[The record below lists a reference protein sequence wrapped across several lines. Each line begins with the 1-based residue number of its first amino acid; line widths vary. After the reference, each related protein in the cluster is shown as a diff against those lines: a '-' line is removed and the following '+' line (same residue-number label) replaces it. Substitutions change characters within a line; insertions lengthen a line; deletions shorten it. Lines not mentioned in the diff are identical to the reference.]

1 MESLILLFF
10 IPAILISS
18 KNLLTYRYKE
28 KRGIEIDSSDVVDSY
43 IYAFTM
49 ISFWIG
55 IVFRQG
61 NLYIYFA
68 IFGLVAYFIYRTFT
82 EDILK
87 NKYKDDP
94 RLYKITTIIVQ
105 VVLIIYQLIF
115 FMTLEDGHKINYFA
129 KNEFLIV
136 LPCFILVILWL
147 SYYLSKKLLTK
158 IFVEKDSY
166 RKTFVILQILYVLFF
181 TGFTIYNMINI
192 NRFDFYL
199 GRLM

>member
-18 KNLLTYRYKE
+18 VILLTYRYKE
-28 KRGIEIDSSDVVDSY
+28 KRGIETDSSDVVDSY

-115 FMTLEDGHKINYFA
+115 FITLEDGHRIDYFG
-129 KNEFLIV
+129 KKEFSII

-147 SYYLSKKLLTK
+147 SYYLSKKLLSK

-166 RKTFVILQILYVLFF
+166 RKVFIILQILYVLFF

-199 GRLM
+199 DKIM

>member
-18 KNLLTYRYKE
+18 IIPLTYRYKE
-28 KRGIEIDSSDVVDSY
+28 NRGIETESSTIVGDY

-55 IVFRQG
+55 IVFRQDK
-61 NLYIYFA
+61 LYIYFA
-68 IFGLVAYFIYRTFT
+68 VFGLIAYFVYRTYT
-82 EDILK
+82 EDIMK

-105 VVLIIYQLIF
+105 AILIIYQLIF
-115 FMTLEDGHKINYFA
+115 FMTLEDGHKINYF
-129 KNEFLIV
+129 KKIEFLIV
-136 LPCFILVILWL
+136 LSCFMLVILWL
-147 SYYLSKKLLTK
+147 SYYLSKKLLSKT
-158 IFVEKDSY
+158 FVEKDSY

-199 GRLM
+199 DKLM

>member
-1 MESLILLFF
+1 MESLILFF
-10 IPAILISS
+10 IPAILICL
-18 KNLLTYRYKE
+18 KNPVIDRNKE
-28 KRGIEIDSSDVVDSY
+28 KRGIETESSDVVGNY
-43 IYAFTM
+43 IYAFIM

-55 IVFRQG
+55 IVFRQDK
-61 NLYIYFA
+61 LYIYFA
-68 IFGLVAYFIYRTFT
+68 VFGLVAYFIYRTYT
-82 EDILK
+82 EDIMK

-105 VVLIIYQLIF
+105 AILIIYQLIF
-115 FMTLEDGHKINYFA
+115 FMTLEDGHKINSFA

-136 LPCFILVILWL
+136 LPCFMLVILWI
-147 SYYLSKKLLTK
+147 SYYLSKKLLSK

>member
-18 KNLLTYRYKE
+18 IIPLTYRYKE
-28 KRGIEIDSSDVVDSY
+28 KRGIETESTVIVENY
-43 IYAFTM
+43 IYTFTM

-55 IVFRQG
+55 IVFSQ
-61 NLYIYFA
+61 NKPYIYLA
-68 IFGLVAYFIYRTFT
+68 VFGLVAYFLYRTYT

-105 VVLIIYQLIF
+105 AILIIYQLIF
-115 FMTLEDGHKINYFA
+115 FMTLEDGHGVSSFKKI
-129 KNEFLIV
+129 EFSIV
-136 LPCFILVILWL
+136 LPCFILAIFWL
-147 SYYLSKKLLTK
+147 SYYLSKKSLSK

-166 RKTFVILQILYVLFF
+166 RKVFITLQILFIIIF

-199 GRLM
+199 DKIM

>member
-18 KNLLTYRYKE
+18 IIPLTYRYKE
-28 KRGIEIDSSDVVDSY
+28 NRGIETESSTIVGDY

-55 IVFRQG
+55 IVFRQDK
-61 NLYIYFA
+61 LYIYFA
-68 IFGLVAYFIYRTFT
+68 VFGLIAYFVYRTYT
-82 EDILK
+82 EDIMK

-105 VVLIIYQLIF
+105 AILIIYQLIF
-115 FMTLEDGHKINYFA
+115 FMTLEDGHKINYF
-129 KNEFLIV
+129 KKIEFLIV
-136 LPCFILVILWL
+136 LSCFMLVILWL
-147 SYYLSKKLLTK
+147 SYYLSKKLLSK

-166 RKTFVILQILYVLFF
+166 RKVFIILQILYLLFF

-199 GRLM
+199 DKIM

>member
-18 KNLLTYRYKE
+18 IIPLTYRYKE
-28 KRGIEIDSSDVVDSY
+28 NRGIETESSTIVENY

-55 IVFRQG
+55 IVFRQDK
-61 NLYIYFA
+61 LYIYFA
-68 IFGLVAYFIYRTFT
+68 VFGLIAYFVYRTYT
-82 EDILK
+82 EDIMK

-105 VVLIIYQLIF
+105 AILIIYQLIF
-115 FMTLEDGHKINYFA
+115 FMTLEDGHEVSSFA

-136 LPCFILVILWL
+136 LPCFMLVILWI
-147 SYYLSKKLLTK
+147 SYYLSKKLLSK

-199 GRLM
+199 DKLM

>member
-18 KNLLTYRYKE
+18 IIPLTYRYKE
-28 KRGIEIDSSDVVDSY
+28 KRGIETETSTIVENY

-55 IVFRQG
+55 ILFSQ
-61 NLYIYFA
+61 NKLYIYLSV
-68 IFGLVAYFIYRTFT
+68 FGLVAYFIYRTFT

-94 RLYKITTIIVQ
+94 RLYKITTTIVQ

-115 FMTLEDGHKINYFA
+115 FITLEDGHRIDYFG
-129 KNEFLIV
+129 KKEFSII
-136 LPCFILVILWL
+136 LPCFMLVILWL
-147 SYYLSKKLLTK
+147 SYYLSKKSLSK

-166 RKTFVILQILYVLFF
+166 RKVFIILQILYLLFF

-192 NRFDFYL
+192 NRFAFFLDKI
-199 GRLM
+199 M

>member
-18 KNLLTYRYKE
+18 IIPLTYRYKE
-28 KRGIEIDSSDVVDSY
+28 KRGIETESSTIVEDY

-49 ISFWIG
+49 VSFWIG
-55 IVFRQG
+55 IVFSQKK
-61 NLYIYFA
+61 LYIYFA
-68 IFGLVAYFIYRTFT
+68 IFGLVAYFVYRTYT

-94 RLYKITTIIVQ
+94 RLYKITTIIAQ
-105 VVLIIYQLIF
+105 ATLIIYQLIF

-136 LPCFILVILWL
+136 LSCFVLVILWL
-147 SYYLSKKLLTK
+147 SYYLSKKSLSK
-158 IFVEKDSY
+158 IFVEKDTY
-166 RKTFVILQILYVLFF
+166 RKVFIILQILFIIIF
-181 TGFTIYNMINI
+181 TGFTIYNIINI

-199 GRLM
+199 DRLM

>member
-18 KNLLTYRYKE
+18 IIPLTYRYKE
-28 KRGIEIDSSDVVDSY
+28 KRGIETESSVIVENY

-49 ISFWIG
+49 VSFWIG
-55 IVFRQG
+55 IVFTQKK
-61 NLYIYFA
+61 LYIYFA
-68 IFGLVAYFIYRTFT
+68 IFGLVAYFVYRTYT

-94 RLYKITTIIVQ
+94 RLYKITTIIAQ
-105 VVLIIYQLIF
+105 ATLIIYQLIF

-136 LPCFILVILWL
+136 LSCFVLVILWL
-147 SYYLSKKLLTK
+147 SYYLSKKSLSK
-158 IFVEKDSY
+158 IFVEKDTY
-166 RKTFVILQILYVLFF
+166 RKVFITLQILFIIIF
-181 TGFTIYNMINI
+181 TGFTIYNFINI

-199 GRLM
+199 DKLM

>member
-18 KNLLTYRYKE
+18 IIPLTYRYKE
-28 KRGIEIDSSDVVDSY
+28 KRGIETESSTIVENY

-55 IVFRQG
+55 ILFSQI
-61 NLYIYFA
+61 NLYIYLSV
-68 IFGLVAYFIYRTFT
+68 FGLVAYFIYRTYT
-82 EDILK
+82 EDIMK

-105 VVLIIYQLIF
+105 AILIIYQLIF
-115 FMTLEDGHKINYFA
+115 FMTLEDGHGVSSFKKI
-129 KNEFLIV
+129 EFSIV
-136 LPCFILVILWL
+136 LPSLILVVLWL
-147 SYYLSKKLLTK
+147 SYYLSKKLLSK

-166 RKTFVILQILYVLFF
+166 RKVFITLQILFIIIF
-181 TGFTIYNMINI
+181 TGFTIYNFINI
-192 NRFDFYL
+192 SRFDFYL

>member
-18 KNLLTYRYKE
+18 IIPLTYRYKE
-28 KRGIEIDSSDVVDSY
+28 KRGIETETSTIVENY

-55 IVFRQG
+55 IVFSQ
-61 NLYIYFA
+61 NKLYIYLSV
-68 IFGLVAYFIYRTFT
+68 FGLVAYFIYRTFT

-105 VVLIIYQLIF
+105 AILIIFQLIF
-115 FMTLEDGHKINYFA
+115 FMTLEDGHLLLSYTK
-129 KNEFLIV
+129 KEFLIV
-136 LPCFILVILWL
+136 LSCFILIILWL
-147 SYYLSKKLLTK
+147 SYYLSKKLLSK
-158 IFVEKDSY
+158 IFVEKDFY

-199 GRLM
+199 DKIM

>member
-18 KNLLTYRYKE
+18 IIPLTYRYKE
-28 KRGIEIDSSDVVDSY
+28 NRGIETESSTIVENY

-55 IVFRQG
+55 ILFSQ
-61 NLYIYFA
+61 NKLYIYLA
-68 IFGLVAYFIYRTFT
+68 VFGLIAYFVYRTYT
-82 EDILK
+82 EDIMK

-105 VVLIIYQLIF
+105 AILIIYQLIF
-115 FMTLEDGHKINYFA
+115 FMTLEDGHKVSYFA

-136 LPCFILVILWL
+136 LPCFMLVILWL
-147 SYYLSKKLLTK
+147 SYYLSKKLLSK

-199 GRLM
+199 GILM

>member
-18 KNLLTYRYKE
+18 IIPLTYRYKE
-28 KRGIEIDSSDVVDSY
+28 NRGIETESSTIVGDY

-55 IVFRQG
+55 ILFSQ
-61 NLYIYFA
+61 NKLYIYLA
-68 IFGLVAYFIYRTFT
+68 VFGLVAYFIYRTYT
-82 EDILK
+82 EDIMK
-87 NKYKDDP
+87 NKYKDDS

-105 VVLIIYQLIF
+105 AILIIYQLIF
-115 FMTLEDGHKINYFA
+115 FMTLEDGHKVSYFA

-136 LPCFILVILWL
+136 LPCFMLVILWL
-147 SYYLSKKLLTK
+147 SYYLSKKLLSK

-181 TGFTIYNMINI
+181 TGFIIYNMINI

-199 GRLM
+199 DKLM

>member
-1 MESLILLFF
+1 MSNLILFF
-10 IPAILISS
+10 IPAILI
-18 KNLLTYRYKE
+18 LLINPIGDKI
-28 KRGIEIDSSDVVDSY
+28 KAKKQIETESIDVLRNY
-43 IYAFTM
+43 IYAFIM
-49 ISFWIG
+49 ISYWIS
-55 IVFRQG
+55 IVFRVDK
-61 NLYIYFA
+61 LFIYFA
-68 IFGLVAYFIYRTFT
+68 VFGLFAYFIYRTYT
-82 EDILK
+82 EDIMK

-105 VVLIIYQLIF
+105 AILIIYQLIF
-115 FMTLEDGHKINYFA
+115 FMTLEDGHKVSYFA

-136 LPCFILVILWL
+136 LPCFMLVILWL
-147 SYYLSKKLLTK
+147 SYYLSKKLLSK